1 MRKLNQGIQILDIKF
16 LRESDCCANKI
27 QEEMGW
33 LEKGMG
39 NWIQNKSVNLK
50 ICAFLAIK

>member
-39 NWIQNKSVNLK
+39 NWIQNK
-50 ICAFLAIK
+50 